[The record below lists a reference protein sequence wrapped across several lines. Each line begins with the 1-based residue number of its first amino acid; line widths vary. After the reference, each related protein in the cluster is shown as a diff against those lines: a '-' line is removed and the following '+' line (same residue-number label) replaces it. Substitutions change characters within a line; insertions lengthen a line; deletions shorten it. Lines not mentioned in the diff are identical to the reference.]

1 MTDTSD
7 TDSVDSATI
16 STSGTWSFGYTKQ
29 PLDLCFLLAQPDTR
43 LLADINDHDD
53 PLWILD
59 CPEYD
64 NDWNEWMVA
73 YFCQSTEKWTVER
86 ACWWWGLYTDWYYE
100 WTDYLLEDLRMQ
112 AAGDAAWERPY
123 ELWE

>member
-7 TDSVDSATI
+7 TDSIDSATI
-16 STSGTWSFGYTKQ
+16 STSGICWFGYTKQ
-29 PLDLCFLLAQPDTR
+29 PLDLCSLLAQPDTR

-59 CPEYD
+59 SPEYH

-73 YFCQSTEKWTVER
+73 YFCQRTEKLMVRR
-86 ACWWWGLYTDWYYE
+86 AVWWWGHYPDWYYE

-112 AAGDAAWERPY
+112 AAADAAWQLPY
-123 ELWE
+123 EVWK